1 MWTSHLRN
9 CYCQKSL
16 LSKYKNAYK
25 PWTIEEDM
33 KFETLRIAGAS
44 VAELASIFDRN
55 KGAIRSRLR
64 KFGLQ
69 KLKS

>member
-1 MWTSHLRN
+1 MEVLIPKKFSLEE
-9 CYCQKSL
+9 QKA
-16 LSKYKNAYK
+16 KYKNAYK

-44 VAELASIFDRN
+44 VAELALMFDRN
-55 KGAIRSRLR
+55 KGAISSRLR

-69 KLKS
+69 KLK